1 LGWFWNKRLSLP
13 GKTRLFRPDKVFK
26 VLLITRTRKNGEY
39 MAVEKKDKPE
49 PAAAAPAK
57 SSENNLIAALCYI
70 PIMAIGFI
78 VSLFVLLTEKKENKF
93 LKFHAIQALFL
104 MIIGGIAFF
113 CLWIVLVILTML
125 VAAFTYGI
133 GGICMM
139 VVMLLVLVGY
149 VVLFLF
155 CAWKAYQGVE
165 YELPVLGKF
174 ARKYV

>member
-1 LGWFWNKRLSLP
+1 
-13 GKTRLFRPDKVFK
+13 
-26 VLLITRTRKNGEY
+26 

-57 SSENNLIAALCYI
+57 SSGDDQKLIAALCYI
-70 PIMAIGFI
+70 PIMAIGFF

-104 MIIGGIAFF
+104 MIIGGIVFF
-113 CLWIVLVILTML
+113 CLWIVLVIVTML
-125 VAAFTYGI
+125 IAAFTYGI

-139 VVMLLVLVGY
+139 VIMLLVLVGY
-149 VVLFLF
+149 VVIFFF

>member
-1 LGWFWNKRLSLP
+1 
-13 GKTRLFRPDKVFK
+13 
-26 VLLITRTRKNGEY
+26 

-57 SSENNLIAALCYI
+57 SSGDDQKLIAALCYI

-104 MIIGGIAFF
+104 MIVGGIVFF
-113 CLWIVLVILTML
+113 CLWIALVIITML
-125 VAAFTYGI
+125 IAAFTYGI

-139 VVMLLVLVGY
+139 VVMLLVLLGY
-149 VVLFLF
+149 VVLFFF
-155 CAWKAYQGVE
+155 CAWKAYQGEE